1 MRKFILALAMVFVVA
16 GCSAEAPRPRL
27 VNDPATT
34 PTPHMSVTPTTIS
47 DDPDEEVMIQG
58 YIKVARRFLDQGAI
72 ERDAVTVDLIRSELP
87 YVDDDQAEAI
97 RKEIL
102 K

>member
-16 GCSAEAPRPRL
+16 GCSTNGSRAGESPFEPAP
-27 VNDPATT
+27 TT
-34 PTPHMSVTPTTIS
+34 AHTTTVATTIS

-58 YIKVARRFLDQGAI
+58 YIKVARRFLGQGAI